1 MFQDGMI
8 IIRFEGKI
16 FNYLNVITYVQQLN
30 SVLEQV
36 QNASGKVPV
45 QMRSN
50 VEIFYK
56 KYQFTFSK
64 TAKNICKH
72 VLTVL

>member
-50 VEIFYK
+50 IKFSTK
-56 KYQFTFSK
+56 K
-64 TAKNICKH
+64 
-72 VLTVL
+72 

>member
-50 VEIFYK
+50 IKIFYEKITIKIFKNCK
-56 KYQFTFSK
+56 KY
-64 TAKNICKH
+64 
-72 VLTVL
+72 L